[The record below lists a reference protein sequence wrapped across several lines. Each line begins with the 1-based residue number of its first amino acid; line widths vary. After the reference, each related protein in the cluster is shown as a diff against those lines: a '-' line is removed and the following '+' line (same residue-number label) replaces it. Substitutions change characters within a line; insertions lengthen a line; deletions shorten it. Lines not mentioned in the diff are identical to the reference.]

1 MSRGHLGGHKNV
13 VSIRPGRDERTTVR
27 DFEEHL
33 DAMEQILKAFDGSE
47 PADEHTSR
55 YLLREALK
63 NTPII
68 AVEIPVSLKDRLKNL
83 YRALGVLDEKYQGK
97 TVIEVLDESPALA
110 SYLREHGFGP
120 ESI

>member
-13 VSIRPGRDERTTVR
+13 VSIRLGRDERTTVR

-47 PADEHTSR
+47 PTDEHTSR

-83 YRALGVLDEKYQGK
+83 YRALGVLDEKYQGQ

-120 ESI
+120 DSI